1 MWPGSVRALWTAA
14 VLTLSAA
21 PAAAQDQAVVAFIN
35 ATVVDVER
43 GSLVRN
49 QSILTSGGRIDHVG
63 PAATTRIPRGAT
75 RVDLAG
81 LFVIPGLWDM
91 HVHIAGDAPDAE
103 ALVGYYG
110 SLFLAN
116 GVTGVRDAGGDAARL
131 NAMDSIGKA
140 RRGTMPRVIHAGDKV
155 GPDDGQSWSI
165 DQAQAAIA
173 SRVSA
178 GAKYVKLVP
187 VYPEELF
194 KPTLALCAAAK
205 LQCVAHVPVADTGSW
220 LSAPGRGSYEHL
232 FNLSEHVSRI
242 PATEL
247 FAAYREY
254 ERPTLVQR
262 VLYKLRLRRK
272 PEESTA
278 LRFAV
283 RDTTKDRA
291 FFSRMASSGTWI
303 TPTLI
308 LHHHMTEVV
317 DLPPSAVDSQLVIKP
332 AAKGPTRS
340 PRQLQGSLS
349 WWNLWIG
356 VVQAMHTAGVH
367 MLAGTDFS
375 DRHVPGAVLHA
386 ELGLLQQAGM
396 PAAEVLR
403 TATLNPA
410 RYFGAADSLGS
421 ISAGRVADLVVL
433 RRNPLEDARHVA
445 DVEMVMT
452 RGNLLR
458 RRALDSLTSVAR
470 VAVTR
475 LRAQPRQ
482 AVP

>member
-1 MWPGSVRALWTAA
+1 MVA
-14 VLTLSAA
+14 VLTISAA
-21 PAAAQDQAVVAFIN
+21 PVGAQDQAIVVFVN

-49 QSILTSGGRIDHVG
+49 QSIVTSRGRIDQVG

-81 LFVIPGLWDM
+81 MFVIPGLWDM

-131 NAMDSIGKA
+131 NAMDSIRKA
-140 RRGTMPRVIHAGDKV
+140 RRSTMPRLIYAGDKL
-155 GPDDGQSWSI
+155 GPEDGQSWSI
-165 DQAQAAIA
+165 AQAQAAIN
-173 SRVSA
+173 SRVRA

-187 VYPEELF
+187 VYPVDLF
-194 KPTLALCAAAK
+194 KPTLALCAAAR
-205 LQCVAHVPVADTGSW
+205 LQCVAHVPAADTGNW

-232 FNLSEHVSRI
+232 FNLSEHVSRM

-247 FAAYREY
+247 FDAYREY

-262 VLYKLRLRRK
+262 VMYKLRLRRK

-291 FFSRMASSGTWI
+291 FFSRVASAGTWI

-308 LHHHMTEVV
+308 LHHHMTEVA

-332 AAKGPTRS
+332 AAKGQ
-340 PRQLQGSLS
+340 PRTAQQLQGSQS
-349 WWNLWIG
+349 WWKLWTG
-356 VVQAMHTAGVH
+356 VFQAMHTAGVH
-367 MLAGTDFS
+367 MLAGTDFF
-375 DRHVPGAVLHA
+375 DQHVPGAVLHA
-386 ELGLLQQAGM
+386 ELALLQQAGM

-410 RYFGAADSLGS
+410 RYFGATDSLGTVA
-421 ISAGRVADLVVL
+421 AGRVADLVVL

-445 DVEMVMT
+445 DIEMVMT

-470 VAVTR
+470 GAVTR
-475 LRAQPRQ
+475 LRAQSRP